1 MKNGMQP
8 FVTPESV
15 KKLSADLGISC
26 VYHKD
31 IAGIARSLL
40 KKSVIVRNWQR
51 QRPSGA
57 KALLI

>member
-1 MKNGMQP
+1 MASDETLGEA
-8 FVTPESV
+8 ESPSNEV
-15 KKLSADLGISC
+15 SKMLGSLIQTLKP
-26 VYHKD
+26 V
-31 IAGIARSLL
+31 ARSLL